1 VVLAEPA
8 PRCRAQALPVLADL
22 VDLVLPRHCVAC
34 AVPGRLLCRSCA
46 ATLGRPRPHL
56 PEPSPVGLPRLTAAA
71 TYDGA
76 ARVALLAHKEHA
88 RLGLAGPLG
97 AALAGAV
104 LLLEP
109 APGVVLVPVPS
120 SPAAVRARG
129 QDHARRLARA
139 AARRLPGVAVRALL
153 THTRAVADQAG
164 LDSAGRARNLA
175 GALAA
180 RRCADGLRIVVVDDV
195 VTTGA
200 TLSEAARA
208 LQAAGAEVLGAAV
221 VAATVRRH
229 RGRRAPPCE

>member
-1 VVLAEPA
+1 
-8 PRCRAQALPVLADL
+8 
-22 VDLVLPRHCVAC
+22 
-34 AVPGRLLCRSCA
+34 
-46 ATLGRPRPHL
+46 
-56 PEPSPVGLPRLTAAA
+56 
-71 TYDGA
+71 
-76 ARVALLAHKEHA
+76 
-88 RLGLAGPLG
+88 
-97 AALAGAV
+97 
-104 LLLEP
+104 
-109 APGVVLVPVPS
+109 
-120 SPAAVRARG
+120 
-129 QDHARRLARA
+129 
-139 AARRLPGVAVRALL
+139 
-153 THTRAVADQAG
+153 VADQAG